1 MAASKRATTSEKT
14 RKASKGPR
22 PYEKNPTDDIN
33 HTDEYIEWRLAQNS
47 ATESWRTTKLRKTAN
62 AREKA
67 LNGIQGVMEQ
77 CGSFSTN
84 DVASEV
90 LRKIVDDI
98 AGRLATLKDKLEEV
112 EKERDTKV
120 EFLHALKADKKMTL
134 EDKKRALADF
144 RKADKNKT
152 SG

>member
-1 MAASKRATTSEKT
+1 MLKTLTQSRRTSE
-14 RKASKGPR
+14 
-22 PYEKNPTDDIN
+22 
-33 HTDEYIEWRLAQNS
+33 
-47 ATESWRTTKLRKTAN
+47 LRKTAK
-62 AREKA
+62 AREEA
-67 LNGIQGVMEQ
+67 LNEIQGVMEQ

-90 LRKIVDDI
+90 LRAIVDDI
-98 AGRLATLKDKLEEV
+98 AGCLATLKDKLEEV

-120 EFLHALKADKKMTL
+120 EFLHALKADKKMTF